1 VSVQIRD
8 ATVDQISALEALQL
22 RASLV
27 APEYRNQLLAHPE
40 VIHLPLNDV
49 TERRT
54 RAAILGQRLAGFSV
68 VHTVDDASCE
78 LDGLFVDPDLMGRG
92 IGRELV
98 MDVARSMQAK
108 GIKHIEVTSNPAAV
122 GFYARLGFVQGAD
135 ATTLFGPAPRM
146 RLDLHLPPG
155 S

>member
-1 VSVQIRD
+1 VRVQIRD
-8 ATVDQISALEALQL
+8 ATVDEISALEALQL

-27 APEYRNQLLAHPE
+27 APEYRTQLLAHPE
-40 VIHLPLNDV
+40 LIHLPLDDV

-54 RAAILGQRLAGFSV
+54 RVAVLGERLAGFSV
-68 VHTVDDASCE
+68 VRPVDDASCE
-78 LDGLFVDPDLMGRG
+78 LDGLFVEPDLMGRG

-98 MDVARSMQAK
+98 VDVARSMQAQ
-108 GIKHIEVTSNPAAV
+108 GIQHIDVTSNPAAV

-146 RLDLHLPPG
+146 RLDLPLPSG